1 MALKFFYERRNRTFN
16 ATFDLR
22 RHVGNKEVYS
32 GTHFCCICR
41 MSRLRSF
48 NNKILSYPRG
58 RITPISCCICRRR
71 YNRLYLI
78 QQVVSPVSVVLGGCM
93 LGFHTVTSAYEF
105 FHMLQIQLHGKQAL
119 LNIRFLLTLFLM
131 SVAISVYS
139 GLSVFLSSLVQF
151 RSILMVRY
159 AFKATLAI
167 SKIYIEIMNIKAPSG
182 LN

>member
-1 MALKFFYERRNRTFN
+1 
-16 ATFDLR
+16 
-22 RHVGNKEVYS
+22 
-32 GTHFCCICR
+32 
-41 MSRLRSF
+41 
-48 NNKILSYPRG
+48 
-58 RITPISCCICRRR
+58 
-71 YNRLYLI
+71 
-78 QQVVSPVSVVLGGCM
+78 M
-93 LGFHTVTSAYEF
+93 LGFHTVTFAYEF

-139 GLSVFLSSLVQF
+139 GLSVFLNSLVQF

-167 SKIYIEIMNIKAPSG
+167 SKIYIEIMNIKTPSG